1 MYYIGIDVGGTFTDL
16 VVVDTE
22 SNAYLFKVATTPKE
36 PSIGCLEGLKLA
48 AKELGMSDSN
58 FFGEIDHLALGTT
71 IATNAALEWKGA
83 KVGLLTTRGF
93 GDTLFIQRM
102 MGLAAGLS
110 SADVRHYSQR
120 NLPQPIVPRPLI
132 EEIAERTDYQGKEI
146 MPLNETEVKEA
157 VSRLAGQGVQ
167 AIAIC
172 FLWSFRNPDH
182 EQRAKQIAAEA
193 FPGLPVSI
201 SSEVMPVIREY
212 ERTVSTVFN
221 AFLAPTVSSYIDKFE
236 NVLRQEGMKSDLTIL
251 GSGGGVIKPDQAR
264 NKPISLISSGP
275 AGGII
280 SSMYLGSVLGYKNI
294 ITSDMGGTSFDVSLI
309 VDERPILARTRPTN
323 KYLLHVPMID
333 VSTIGAGGGSIARV
347 EKGELRVGPESAAAS
362 PGPVCYGRGGIEPT
376 VTDADVVLG
385 IIDPDFFLGGR
396 MKLDKDK
403 AVKAIQEK
411 IAEPLGLDVIHAAA
425 GIKRV
430 LDSQMADL
438 LRTITIGKGYD
449 PRDFTLFAFGG
460 GGPTHCSSYGADL
473 DVERIVIPFTA
484 TVHCAFGAGNADLF
498 HVMERTEIMRTPMFF
513 ESASKYLNYID
524 FNRIFEELEAEGKSI
539 LSEEDVKEPDM
550 EFNRSIDLRY
560 RRQVFELTIPVKG
573 GPLTAEDIDRLAL
586 DFDQAYEELYGPQ
599 TAFRQA
605 GIETTLF
612 RVEVRGK
619 IPKSRLKV
627 YDPATYDV
635 SRALIGER
643 KVYFYEVGD
652 YVPTRIY
659 DGAKIGCGH
668 VIDGPAI
675 IQQPG
680 TTIVINAGQKG
691 TVDRYLNVI
700 MN

>member
-1 MYYIGIDVGGTFTDL
+1 MFYIGIDVGGTFTDL

-22 SNAYLFKVATTPKE
+22 SNAHLFKVATTPKE

-48 AKELGMSDSN
+48 ANELGMN
-58 FFGEIDHLALGTT
+58 EHQFFSEIDHLALGTT
-71 IATNAALEWKGA
+71 IATNAVLEWKGA
-83 KVGLLTTRGF
+83 KVGLITTKGF

-132 EEIAERTDYQGKEI
+132 EEVAERIDYQGQEI
-146 MPLNETEVKEA
+146 MPLNEQEVRKA
-157 VSRLAGQGVQ
+157 ARRLVSQGVQ

-172 FLWSFRNPDH
+172 FLWSFRNPHH
-182 EQRAKQIAAEA
+182 ERRARKIVLEEFSA
-193 FPGLPVSI
+193 LPVSI

-221 AFLAPTVSSYIDKFE
+221 AFLSPTVSTYIDKFE
-236 NVLRQEGMKSDLTIL
+236 TILKNCGMKSDLTML
-251 GSGGGVIKPDQAR
+251 GSGGGVIKPDQAKL
-264 NKPISLISSGP
+264 KPISLISSGP

-280 SSMYLGSVLGYKNI
+280 SSMYLGAALGYKNI

-309 VDERPILARTRPTN
+309 VDGRPILARTKPTN

-362 PGPVCYGRGGIEPT
+362 PGPACYGRGGEEPT

-385 IIDPDFFLGGR
+385 IIDPDYFLGGR

-403 AVKAIQEK
+403 AIQVIQK
-411 IAEPLGLDVIHAAA
+411 NIAEPLGLDVIHAAA
-425 GIKRV
+425 GIKKV
-430 LDSQMADL
+430 LDNQMADL

-473 DVERIVIPFTA
+473 QVERTVVPFTA

-498 HVMERTEIMRTPMFF
+498 HVLERTEIMRTPMFF
-513 ESASKYLNYID
+513 ESASKYLNYED
-524 FNRIFEELEAEGKSI
+524 FNRIFKELEMEGKSI
-539 LSEEDVKEPDM
+539 LGSEDVKEQDM
-550 EFNRSIDLRY
+550 EFNRSVDLRY
-560 RRQVFELTIPVKG
+560 RRQVFELTIPVREG
-573 GPLTAEDIDRLAL
+573 QLTAQDIDLL
-586 DFDQAYEELYGPQ
+586 VVNFEKVYEELYGPQ

-612 RVEVRGK
+612 RLEARGK
-619 IPKSRLKV
+619 VPKSKLKV
-627 YDPATYDV
+627 YNRAVWDV
-635 SRALIGER
+635 SRALVGER
-643 KVYFYEVGD
+643 EVFFYEIGD
-652 YVPTRIY
+652 KVPTRVY
-659 DGAKIGCGH
+659 DGDKIGYGH

-680 TTIVINAGQKG
+680 TTIVVGAGQKG

-700 MN
+700 ID